1 MLFRAQVIK
10 FSVAVLTLGLLSLG
24 VMAEEEVQEAKP
36 PITIQATGY
45 AFYQPPE
52 DGKQDAKRLL
62 AIRASKLDA
71 FRNLAE
77 RVYGMSLAG
86 SSSVKDFQLQKDSF
100 STQIETV
107 IRGARVVSII
117 ENKQTGI
124 ETVLELSLPG
134 GFVDCINNV
143 NSFKTESGC
152 MQPLPKSDPRM
163 GRGTASRAPMSKQY
177 HLN

>member
-1 MLFRAQVIK
+1 MLLRAFGSDFVVAIAALWL
-10 FSVAVLTLGLLSLG
+10 FSSTVF
-24 VMAEEEVQEAKP
+24 AEEAQEEKP

-45 AFYQPPE
+45 AFYQATE
-52 DGKQDAKRLL
+52 DGKPNPKRLL

-86 SSSVKDFQLQKDSF
+86 SSSVKEFELQNDSF
-100 STQIETV
+100 SAEIEAV

-134 GFVDCINNV
+134 GFVDCVNSV
-143 NSFKTESGC
+143 NSFKAEPDC
-152 MQPLPKSDPRM
+152 IQALPKSSVRKA
-163 GRGTASRAPMSKQY
+163 GSALSRAPMNKQY